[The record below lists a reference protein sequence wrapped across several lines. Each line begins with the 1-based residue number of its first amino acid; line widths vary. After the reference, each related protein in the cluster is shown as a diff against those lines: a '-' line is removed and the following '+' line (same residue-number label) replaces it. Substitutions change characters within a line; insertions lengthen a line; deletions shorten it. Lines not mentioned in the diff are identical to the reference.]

1 MITVI
6 TPTYNGISKG
16 LNRSINS
23 VLQIDTVQE
32 YIIIVDGSNDSSYEL
47 CKELKKRDKR
57 IKLILNN
64 TNMGWTYSVSK
75 AIDQI
80 SNKWITIH
88 NDDDWLLPTFNNLLN
103 FTSRHNLDLCYSKY
117 AIGDGQ
123 KKKIELF
130 INPAWPKRTKN
141 VLNREFYNLLLND
154 CYIGRCIIKTDK
166 FSNLF
171 KRSRIKEI
179 EKKFGTN
186 FTAFDFECF
195 LHMANNNDKFGFLNE
210 VTSVWTKRKEQQT
223 GHEYVY
229 SGKSAA
235 ENCFLFNSY
244 FNPEIHSFDWNFIN
258 KIFQRVKS
266 LFMIA
271 KGQNRDL
278 DKNYEDHFLSFSK
291 NIQNIREKYV

>member
-117 AIGDGQ
+117 AIGDDP
-123 KKKIELF
+123 KKK
-130 INPAWPKRTKN
+130 
-141 VLNREFYNLLLND
+141 NR
-154 CYIGRCIIKTDK
+154 
-166 FSNLF
+166 
-171 KRSRIKEI
+171 
-179 EKKFGTN
+179 
-186 FTAFDFECF
+186 AF
-195 LHMANNNDKFGFLNE
+195 H
-210 VTSVWTKRKEQQT
+210 
-223 GHEYVY
+223 
-229 SGKSAA
+229 
-235 ENCFLFNSY
+235 
-244 FNPEIHSFDWNFIN
+244 
-258 KIFQRVKS
+258 
-266 LFMIA
+266 
-271 KGQNRDL
+271 
-278 DKNYEDHFLSFSK
+278 
-291 NIQNIREKYV
+291 